1 MKIRLVI
8 FMSMFCGTGLYA
20 DQFHYHNFLIGDRA
34 IGIGGAYSAIS
45 DDSSGVY
52 YNPAGLAYALSNDIS
67 GSANAFYKSSVVYEK
82 AVANQ
87 NFTESNSGTVPSF
100 FGGLQKL
107 DNILPGLVFA
117 FGIYEDNSELK
128 DQNTLIQNVNLG
140 VAPPCADGK
149 ARNPFVLERF
159 HRTAN
164 ERASTLNVAGALGYR
179 IMPRVAIGVGLNYM
193 DVDELV
199 QEYQDVRELTNA
211 CSTAGESVDF
221 TSLRTQNV
229 RQHLLGYGL
238 QLMLAIQVIVTER
251 LSWALTLK
259 PGQFFSQSLDQESE
273 VRGIQANNLTQSAID
288 AAAVQNQGATTNGT
302 VISEINNTISS
313 NKPLGTPPLEI
324 RSGVAYF
331 YSPRLLLSLDLDYH
345 GSVTNSQNIVGLGNA
360 YEKKAILDYAMG
372 LEYYITPS
380 VPIRLGWFTNYDARP
395 TLEASQIGQRD
406 HIDYNGESIF
416 LAWVQ
421 PNSQIGAGFVFQ
433 QGWGQAQKVSGSAA
447 IQKVAAS
454 SLTFAFSATHSL

>member
-1 MKIRLVI
+1 M
-8 FMSMFCGTGLYA
+8 G
-20 DQFHYHNFLIGDRA
+20 
-34 IGIGGAYSAIS
+34 
-45 DDSSGVY
+45 
-52 YNPAGLAYALSNDIS
+52 P
-67 GSANAFYKSSVVYEK
+67 
-82 AVANQ
+82 
-87 NFTESNSGTVPSF
+87 
-100 FGGLQKL
+100 
-107 DNILPGLVFA
+107 
-117 FGIYEDNSELK
+117 
-128 DQNTLIQNVNLG
+128 NL
-140 VAPPCADGK
+140 
-149 ARNPFVLERF
+149 
-159 HRTAN
+159 
-164 ERASTLNVAGALGYR
+164 
-179 IMPRVAIGVGLNYM
+179 
-193 DVDELV
+193 
-199 QEYQDVRELTNA
+199 
-211 CSTAGESVDF
+211 
-221 TSLRTQNV
+221 
-229 RQHLLGYGL
+229 
-238 QLMLAIQVIVTER
+238 
-251 LSWALTLK
+251 
-259 PGQFFSQSLDQESE
+259 ESE